1 MKNKHFNELVE
12 SLNEAI
18 AIDRGIKKPSRIF
31 DVKPNDVAQIRKD
44 ANKSQ
49 AEFAEMIGVS
59 VGTLRN
65 WEQGRRK
72 PEGPAAALLKI
83 VSADPNYVERIL
95 HA

>member
-1 MKNKHFNELVE
+1 MKNEHFNELVE

-31 DVKPNDVAQIRKD
+31 DVKPTDVAQIRKD

-49 AEFAEMIGVS
+49 AEFAKMIGVS

-72 PEGPAAALLKI
+72 PEGPAATLLKI